1 MNAIT
6 FKPTD
11 DSQLIFL
18 EDFAKRIRVPYYIVP
33 LQDVPTKRTT
43 KKRVADFEQLQ
54 ESLAGCTLTDEEIRQ
69 ECELVRSQLYEQYAR

>member
-6 FKPTD
+6 FRPTD

-33 LQDVPTKRTT
+33 LQETPTKRAT
-43 KKRVADFEQLQ
+43 KKRVSSFTQIQD
-54 ESLAGCTLTDEEIRQ
+54 SLAGCTLTDEEIRQ